1 MNELEFYEAT
11 EVLPI
16 CAVCN
21 KPVNKVISMY
31 DPNFFGKLFRVYC
44 HGKVEEQMLSDMTVA
59 DSTEIT
65 FGTAFELQPTLRLSV

>member
-11 EVLPI
+11 EILPI

-21 KPVNKVISMY
+21 KPVDKVISMY

-59 DSTEIT
+59 DNTEIT
-65 FGTAFELQPTLRLSV
+65 FGTAFGT